1 VAEVRWI
8 ETAGHQEDA
17 IFRIAT
23 KYRWVYTSYATEG
36 LSSRWYVMS
45 DVGTE
50 KRREKVDSYR
60 MRSEG
65 SIYREWSIWSISD
78 QQCYVVVTIW

>member
-1 VAEVRWI
+1 
-8 ETAGHQEDA
+8 
-17 IFRIAT
+17 
-23 KYRWVYTSYATEG
+23 
-36 LSSRWYVMS
+36 
-45 DVGTE
+45 VGTE

-65 SIYREWSIWSISD
+65 SIYMEWSIWSIPD